1 MIYRINYEFY
11 DIYAMLV
18 NFRAFPEQLGHY
30 LPAVRRLAETMTP
43 GTSEPEEE
51 SVRQILRRCYLP
63 EDTGM
68 DWVLVD
74 NRYTA
79 NIRIIKDE
87 ARYAVLDAVL
97 RELMEC
103 TGDSARVN
111 WLCDAAHNIPLLL
124 ADETRPKK
132 YIKPMLSDY
141 RKMYCRDFLAEELKT
156 IR

>member
-18 NFRAFPEQLGHY
+18 NFRAFPEHLSHY
-30 LPAVRRLAETMTP
+30 LPAVRLLAETMAP
-43 GTSEPEEE
+43 GTPEPEEE
-51 SVRQILRRCYLP
+51 SVRQLLRRCYLP
-63 EDTGM
+63 DDTGL

-79 NIRIIKDE
+79 HIRIIKDE
-87 ARYAVLDAVL
+87 ARYAVLAALL

-103 TGDSARVN
+103 EGDPARVN
-111 WLCDAAHNIPLLL
+111 LLCDAAHNIPLLL
-124 ADETRPKK
+124 ADETKPRKH
-132 YIKPMLSDY
+132 IKPMLSDY
-141 RKMYCRDFLAEELKT
+141 RKMYCRDFLAEALRT